1 MTTTAPASGL
11 EGVVASSTAIS
22 SIEDGALRYRGYRIE
37 DLARHAGFEE
47 VVALL
52 WDGELPNAQQIQTIR
67 GELAAAYRL
76 PELTER
82 FLRRIPPTG
91 AGSDPMAFLLAAIA
105 LMAIGE
111 PEADDRSSEASRR
124 KAIRLTAAMHT
135 AVGTMSQALYS
146 RDRVPADPGLSIAA
160 DLLFMVRGEPA
171 PPAAVRALDVALV
184 LHADHELNASTF
196 AARVTA
202 ATLSDMHSAV
212 ASALAALK
220 GPLHGGANRMVLEM
234 LDEIGS
240 VNNVDRW
247 LHQALAERRR
257 IMGFGHRVYKTGDPR
272 ALILKDLAGQLVAG
286 GSSNHY
292 EIAVKLDGLVS
303 ERTGLLSNV
312 DFYSAPTYELLG
324 IPREMFTCLFAV
336 SRIAGWTAH
345 IMEQYENN
353 RLIRPRAEYVGPGP
367 REWLPIEDRR

>member
-1 MTTTAPASGL
+1 MTTTTPAPGL
-11 EGVVASSTAIS
+11 EGVIASSTAIS
-22 SIEDGALRYRGYRIE
+22 SIEDGVLRYQGYRIE
-37 DLARHAGFEE
+37 DLARKAGFEE

-52 WDGELPNAQQIQTIR
+52 WDGDLPKAMELETLK
-67 GELAAAYRL
+67 GELGAAYRL
-76 PELTER
+76 PEMTER
-82 FLRRIPPTG
+82 FLRRIRPTG
-91 AGSDPMAFLLAAIA
+91 AGNDPMAYLLAAVA
-105 LMAIGE
+105 LMALGD
-111 PEADDRSSEASRR
+111 PEAEGRTADANRR
-124 KAIRLTAAMHT
+124 KAVRLTAAMHT
-135 AVGTMSQALYS
+135 AVGTMSQALFNREPVTAS
-146 RDRVPADPGLSIAA
+146 PQLSIAA
-160 DLLFMVRGEPA
+160 DLLYMARGETATPD
-171 PPAAVRALDVALV
+171 AVRALDVALV

-202 ATLSDMHSAV
+202 ATLTDMHSAV

-240 VNNVDRW
+240 VENVEPWVER
-247 LHQALAERRR
+247 ALAEKRR

-272 ALILKDLAGQLVAG
+272 ALILKELAGRLAASAE
-286 GSSNHY
+286 SSHY
-292 EIAVKLDGLVS
+292 EIALRLDELVS
-303 ERTGLLSNV
+303 ERTGFLPNV

-324 IPREMFTCLFAV
+324 FPREMFTCLFAV

-367 REWLPIEDRR
+367 REWRPVEDRP